1 MKFIILW
8 TISLTKQ
15 SEVFMTL
22 VKSTGNK
29 KVNLDFNKEF
39 INTFSQKIQSSDITF
54 INQTLKDLHESD
66 VANLIENLSNET
78 RIKLIELEEFKIDP
92 DIFIELNESIQSEV
106 LQLLSSEAI
115 INIVKRLESDD
126 SIKILENLETNK
138 KKLVLEKLPPKDKF
152 LLEEGLSYPEDSA
165 ARIMQREFTAVP
177 SNWSVGQTIDY
188 LRENKDLPKEFLEI
202 FIVDND
208 FKPVGT
214 VPSSRVLRTSRDSKM
229 NSIMTEMPVLISV
242 NMDKEEVGHTFENYN
257 LVSAG
262 VVNKENK
269 LVGMITAD
277 DVVTVVQEE
286 AEEDALRLAGVGDE
300 EITDS
305 VVIKTKRRFN
315 WLLLNLF
322 TALLATWVISNFGAS
337 IEQMVALAFL
347 MPIVASMG
355 GNAGMQTLA
364 VTIRAIAKK
373 ELSASNFNR
382 VVGKEF
388 IIGVLNGVIF
398 AIITALI
405 VHFWFKEISLSL
417 LIGVSMILNMIVAGL
432 FGILVPVSLKKM
444 NIDPALASSVFV
456 TTITDVI
463 GFLSFLGL
471 GSYYFLN

>member
-1 MKFIILW
+1 
-8 TISLTKQ
+8 
-15 SEVFMTL
+15 MTL

-39 INTFSQKIQSSDITF
+39 INTFSEKILARDIKF

-66 VANLIENLSNET
+66 VANLIENLSNLT
-78 RIKLIELEEFKIDP
+78 RVKLIELEEFNINP
-92 DIFIELNESIQSEV
+92 DIFIELNESVQSEV
-106 LQLLSSEAI
+106 LQILSIESI
-115 INIVKRLESDD
+115 INIIRRLESDD
-126 SIKILENLETNK
+126 SIKILENLEKNK
-138 KKLVLEKLPPKDKF
+138 KDKILEKLPPKDKF

-177 SNWSVGQTIDY
+177 NNWSVGQTIDY

-202 FIVDND
+202 FIVDNA

-229 NSIMTEMPVLISV
+229 SSIMTEMPVLVSV
-242 NMDKEEVGHTFENYN
+242 NMDKEEVGHTFESYN

-262 VVNKENK
+262 VVNKDNK

-277 DVVTVVQEE
+277 DIVTVVQEE
-286 AEEDALRLAGVGDE
+286 AEEDTLRLAGVGDE

-305 VVIKTKRRFN
+305 VIIKTKRRFN
-315 WLLLNLF
+315 WLLLNLL

-364 VTIRAIAKK
+364 VTIRALAKK
-373 ELSASNFNR
+373 ELSTSNFNT

-388 IIGVLNGVIF
+388 IIGILNGIIF
-398 AIITALI
+398 AIITAII
-405 VHFWFKEISLSL
+405 VHLWFKEISLSL

-432 FGILVPVSLKKM
+432 FGILVPVSLKKI
-444 NIDPALASSVFV
+444 NVDPALASSVFV

>member
-1 MKFIILW
+1 MVLPKPAE
-8 TISLTKQ
+8 T
-15 SEVFMTL
+15 
-22 VKSTGNK
+22 K

-39 INTFSQKIQSSDITF
+39 ISTFTQNIEKGNVEF
-54 INQTLKDLHESD
+54 INQMLSDLYEAD
-66 VANLIENLSNET
+66 VANLIENLSPDT
-78 RIKLIELEEFKIDP
+78 RTKLFKIESFHIDP
-92 DIFIELNESIQSEV
+92 EIFIELNESIQSEV
-106 LQLLSSEAI
+106 LQLLSIDSLIKI
-115 INIVKRLESDD
+115 IKRLESDNA
-126 SIKILENLETNK
+126 IKILENLSKEIK
-138 KKLVLEKLPPKDKF
+138 EKVLEKLPPKDKF
-152 LLEEGLSYPEDSA
+152 LLQEGLSYPEDSA

-177 SNWSVGQTIDY
+177 SNWTVGQTIDY
-188 LRENKDLPKEFLEI
+188 LREEKDLPEEFLEI

-208 FKPVGT
+208 FKPIGT
-214 VPSSRVLRTSRDSKM
+214 VPSSRVLRTSRDLKM
-229 NSIMTEMPVLISV
+229 NSIMKGMPVLISV
-242 NMDKEEVGHTFENYN
+242 NMDKEEVGLTFENYN

-305 VVIKTKRRFN
+305 VMLKTKRRFN

-322 TALLATWVISNFGAS
+322 TALLATWVISFFGAS

-364 VTIRAIAKK
+364 VTIRAIATK
-373 ELSASNFNR
+373 ELSKSNFNR

-388 IIGVLNGVIF
+388 LIGILNGIIF
-398 AIITALI
+398 AIITAVI
-405 VHFWFKEISLSL
+405 VQFWFKEINLSL
-417 LIGVSMILNMIVAGL
+417 LIGISMILNMIVAGL
-432 FGILVPVSLKKM
+432 FGILVPVSLKKF